1 MKGVFAGLLF
11 LFSCIIF
18 AQDTAFGQILS
29 YIKKKDFFTAQKNYD
44 AVKNELNEFQQYFV
58 EAYLE
63 NAFNQLEKSKMHID
77 VLLTE
82 YSTQLSDKN
91 KADFLSLQHEN
102 ALKLFDYKLGK
113 KCLEKILNEYKHVLT
128 EDELKDYQNGL
139 IILTAL
145 ENEKPQKLY
154 IDDLVKIK
162 MIRDQVGLKN
172 LPVQLKSD
180 TLNFVFDTG
189 ANISTTTRSVA
200 EKYGLKILKGEIEVG
215 TITGKMVKAN
225 LAICEDLKI
234 QSLRFE
240 NVVFI
245 VFEDEDLAFPQ
256 IDYQIIGILGFPLL
270 ESLKEIQITQDDY
283 FIVPQEQSTYDHPS
297 NLALEN
303 LQPIIQLN
311 GKHFTL
317 DTGATQSMLYRN
329 YFEENRDKIVSTYPQ
344 TKVRFGGAGGS
355 REFAAY
361 DIPWE
366 VELPGHKI
374 QLDRIP
380 VLIEDNQEKP
390 SPYYGN
396 IGQDFFGK
404 FYKMTINFSKMFVRF
419 D

>member
-1 MKGVFAGLLF
+1 
-11 LFSCIIF
+11 
-18 AQDTAFGQILS
+18 
-29 YIKKKDFFTAQKNYD
+29 
-44 AVKNELNEFQQYFV
+44 
-58 EAYLE
+58 
-63 NAFNQLEKSKMHID
+63 
-77 VLLTE
+77 
-82 YSTQLSDKN
+82 
-91 KADFLSLQHEN
+91 
-102 ALKLFDYKLGK
+102 
-113 KCLEKILNEYKHVLT
+113 
-128 EDELKDYQNGL
+128 
-139 IILTAL
+139 
-145 ENEKPQKLY
+145 
-154 IDDLVKIK
+154 
-162 MIRDQVGLKN
+162 
-172 LPVQLKSD
+172 
-180 TLNFVFDTG
+180 
-189 ANISTTTRSVA
+189 
-200 EKYGLKILKGEIEVG
+200 

-225 LAICEDLKI
+225 LAICENLKI
-234 QSLRFE
+234 QNLRFE

-283 FIVPQEQSTYDHPS
+283 FIVPKEQSTYDHPS

-344 TKVRFGGAGGS
+344 TKVRFGGVGGS
-355 REFAAY
+355 RELAAY

-404 FYKMTINFSKMFVRF
+404 FYKMTLNFSKMFVRF